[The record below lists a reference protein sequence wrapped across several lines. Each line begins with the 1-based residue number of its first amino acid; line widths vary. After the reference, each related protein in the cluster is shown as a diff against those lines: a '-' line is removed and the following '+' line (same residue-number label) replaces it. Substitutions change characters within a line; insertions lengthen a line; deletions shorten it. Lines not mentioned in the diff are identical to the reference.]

1 MIKVLIKQEEKKFVS
16 LEVKGHA
23 NSAPHGEDLVCSAVS
38 AILTGGLNNLANPKD
53 FDIKLEEGNAY
64 VKVKNSISS
73 HDEVVLETIITSLKT
88 IEESYGKFIQI
99 KNL

>member
-1 MIKVLIKQEEKKFVS
+1 MIKVLIKKEEKKFVS

-23 NSAPHGEDLVCSAVS
+23 KSADQGQDLVCAGVS
-38 AILTGGLNNLANPKD
+38 SVLTGGLNSLENPQD
-53 FDIKLEEGNAY
+53 FDIELSEGYCSVVA
-64 VKVKNSISS
+64 KNSVSS

>member
-1 MIKVLIKQEEKKFVS
+1 MIKVLIKKEEKKFVS

-23 NSAPHGEDLVCSAVS
+23 KSADQGQDLVCAGVS
-38 AILTGGLNNLANPKD
+38 SVLTGGLNSLENPQD
-53 FDIKLEEGNAY
+53 FDIELSEGYCSVVA
-64 VKVKNSISS
+64 KNSVSS
-73 HDEVVLETIITSLKT
+73 HDGVVLETIITSLKT

>member
-1 MIKVLIKQEEKKFVS
+1 MIKVLIKKEENKFVS

-23 NSAPHGEDLVCSAVS
+23 HQAEKGSDVVCAGVS
-38 AILTGGLNNLANPKD
+38 SVLTGGLNNLQEVKN
-53 FDIKLEEGNAY
+53 FEITLEEGYAFIKAINE
-64 VKVKNSISS
+64 VSS
-73 HDEVVLETIITSLKT
+73 HDEIVLETIITSLKT

>member
-23 NSAPHGEDLVCSAVS
+23 NSAPYGEDLVCSAVS
-38 AILTGGLNNLANPKD
+38 AVLTGGLNNLDNPKD
-53 FDIKLEEGNAY
+53 FDIKLDEGNAY
-64 VKVKNSISS
+64 VKAKDSISS
-73 HDEVVLETIITSLKT
+73 HDEIVMETIITSLKT